1 MCVPDAASLTNS
13 RMCSRKGSK
22 GKRAPFAERRLL
34 TKPHTMAPIIIR
46 ITGINSTGGPF
57 EIEVS
62 IPQIVA
68 DEPLLHQEVETPFAP
83 PAGRQGPRPPLLHA
97 LATRLT
103 DANRAG
109 LENLA
114 YWSTSLRSIP
124 DYLLNMALREYL
136 VPLKGAKH
144 QRSSSEP
151 LVPEKILR
159 ALPTGRK
166 GRRLPLIH
174 AFATQLN
181 DPNKAGLDYLSHL
194 KTNLENPRDYFINE
208 ALAHYLPQFKG
219 SYDSSRLSNRPQS
232 NKRGRI
238 NQ

>member
-1 MCVPDAASLTNS
+1 
-13 RMCSRKGSK
+13 
-22 GKRAPFAERRLL
+22 
-34 TKPHTMAPIIIR
+34 MAPILIR
-46 ITGINSTGGPF
+46 ISGINSIGGPL

-68 DEPLLHQEVETPFAP
+68 DEPLLHQEVETLFAP
-83 PAGRQGPRPPLLHA
+83 PAGRQGPRPPLIHA

-103 DANRAG
+103 DANRVG

-114 YWSTSLRSIP
+114 YWSTSLRSKP

-136 VPLKGAKH
+136 APLKGAQNQK
-144 QRSSSEP
+144 SSPEP

-159 ALPTGRK
+159 ALPTSRK
-166 GRRLPLIH
+166 GRRLPLVH
-174 AFATQLN
+174 VFASKLN

-194 KTNLENPRDYFINE
+194 RTDLENPRDYFINE
-208 ALAHYLPQFKG
+208 ALAHYLPQFTG
-219 SYDSSRLSNRPQS
+219 SYDSSRVSNRSQS